1 MPTPKTELDS
11 EAIRKDFPILGR
23 TMQGKPLI
31 YLDSA
36 ATSQKP
42 HQVIDRVKTYYERS
56 NANVHR
62 SVHALGE
69 EATALYEN
77 ARDTVCRFIH
87 APCREGIVFTR
98 GTTEAINLLAYS
110 WGRANVREG
119 DEILLTEMEH
129 HSNLIPWQ
137 LLAQEKGARLVFL
150 EIGEDGRLRIDR
162 LGSLLTEKTRL
173 VAVTQASNM
182 LGTIMP
188 IHEIVEAAHAVGAK
202 VLVDAAQAVPHI
214 SLDVEELGCD
224 FLAFSGHKMLG
235 PTGIGVL
242 YGKPELLE
250 KMPPFLSGGEMIREV
265 WLDRA
270 TWNALPWKFE
280 AGTPNIAAAI
290 GLGAAIEYLE
300 DLGME
305 AILAHGRTLV
315 RDALLGLSQ
324 LEGVT
329 VYGPH
334 DADERVPLVA
344 FNCRGIHPH
353 DLAAA
358 LDEDGIAVRAGH
370 HCAQPLMRRLGVAG
384 TVRAS
389 FYLYNTSSEVRTF
402 LQGVQKAMAV
412 WNNLR

>member
-1 MPTPKTELDS
+1 
-11 EAIRKDFPILGR
+11 
-23 TMQGKPLI
+23 
-31 YLDSA
+31 
-36 ATSQKP
+36 
-42 HQVIDRVKTYYERS
+42 
-56 NANVHR
+56 
-62 SVHALGE
+62 
-69 EATALYEN
+69 
-77 ARDTVCRFIH
+77 
-87 APCREGIVFTR
+87 
-98 GTTEAINLLAYS
+98 
-110 WGRANVREG
+110 
-119 DEILLTEMEH
+119 
-129 HSNLIPWQ
+129 
-137 LLAQEKGARLVFL
+137 
-150 EIGEDGRLRIDR
+150 
-162 LGSLLTEKTRL
+162 
-173 VAVTQASNM
+173 
-182 LGTIMP
+182 
-188 IHEIVEAAHAVGAK
+188 VEAAHAVGAK

-242 YGKPELLE
+242 YSKPELLE

-270 TWNALPWKFE
+270 SWNALPWKFE

-315 RDALLGLSQ
+315 RDALLALSQ

-358 LDEDGIAVRAGH
+358 LDEGGIAVRAGH

-384 TVRAS
+384 TVRVS

-402 LQGVQKAMAV
+402 LQGVQNALAV
-412 WNNLR
+412 WSNLR